1 MVVAVDL
8 VPGHE
13 AGPVVPSV
21 AWGGMPVPSSRPFP
35 DRASSWA
42 RRHVFA
48 VDALWALLWFVLSMS
63 LWPFSSETPVDALL
77 YIALSLACCAALSVR
92 RIRPWTA
99 LTALAVLL
107 LIQVLWSGMFTVL
120 SVVCVLVCAYTS
132 RTELGPAGR
141 RVVLALLL
149 AGTAWAFLFV
159 PGLSPVEDL
168 GARLTSV
175 VAGWSTTLLFALL
188 GTVRR
193 RRREEV
199 DRLVEHARLLEEGRE
214 RELRLAALDER
225 TRIAREMHDVLAHS
239 LSVVVAQAD
248 GGRYAARTSP
258 ERAVTALETIGRVGR
273 ESSRELHRLLGVLR
287 VEDDPA
293 PSPVPGLDDLPS
305 LIDDHRSSG
314 LDVRLVDVPPPGEV
328 VAPPASVSLTV
339 YRIVQESLANAL
351 KHAGAVSARVDLDR
365 SSGRIVVTVT
375 NRPGPEGRKGED
387 GASGHGL
394 IGMRERVALH
404 GGSLKVGE
412 DPATGLWRVRAIVP
426 WEDA

>member
-1 MVVAVDL
+1 
-8 VPGHE
+8 
-13 AGPVVPSV
+13 
-21 AWGGMPVPSSRPFP
+21 
-35 DRASSWA
+35 
-42 RRHVFA
+42 
-48 VDALWALLWFVLSMS
+48 
-63 LWPFSSETPVDALL
+63 
-77 YIALSLACCAALSVR
+77 
-92 RIRPWTA
+92 
-99 LTALAVLL
+99 
-107 LIQVLWSGMFTVL
+107 MFTVL
-120 SVVCVLVCAYTS
+120 SVVCVLVAAYTS

-159 PGLSPVEDL
+159 PGLSPLEDL

-258 ERAVTALETIGRVGR
+258 ERAVAALETIGRVGR

-287 VEDDPA
+287 VEDDSV
-293 PSPVPGLDDLPS
+293 PSPVPGLDDLAA
-305 LIDDHRSSG
+305 LVDDHRSSG
-314 LDVRLVDVPPPGEV
+314 LDVRLVDDPPPGEV
-328 VAPPASVSLTV
+328 VSPPASASLTV
-339 YRIVQESLANAL
+339 YRIVQECLTNVL
-351 KHAGAVSARVDLDR
+351 KHAGAVSARVDLER
-365 SSGRIVVTVT
+365 SPGRIVVTVT
-375 NRPGPEGRKGED
+375 NRPGTEGPKGED
-387 GASGHGL
+387 KAPGHGL

-404 GGSLKVGE
+404 GGSLEVGE